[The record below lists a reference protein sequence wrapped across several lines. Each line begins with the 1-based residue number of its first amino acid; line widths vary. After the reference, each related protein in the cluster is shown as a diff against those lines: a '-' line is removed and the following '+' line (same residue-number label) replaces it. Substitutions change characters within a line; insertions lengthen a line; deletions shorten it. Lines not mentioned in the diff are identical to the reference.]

1 VHVVILGG
9 LNVVQVIEQQSIWL
23 EFYRK
28 YNVVPTGVDGP
39 QARVYTMVRF
49 AGPLGIISHISFVF
63 VFWALGVGPLALFNV
78 FSVFIFSI
86 GVWQSSRGNLTSFFV
101 GAILLEVPVHAILAT
116 YYLGFESGF
125 WLLVMITVS
134 LVMLYPSFSRLVRF
148 LVGFANIAVL
158 SVVMA
163 FAITNGPVADIPAAL
178 SMAFLVMNFSLLALV
193 VMVMIAS
200 YDVAVEQ
207 AENAL
212 QLEFERAEALLLNVL
227 PSDIAT
233 RLKANEEPLADEHG
247 SVSVLFADI
256 AGFTNLTRDLPANT
270 LINLL
275 NDLFTRFDGLAGRYK
290 AEKIK
295 TIGDAYMVAAGLR
308 GEATHAEQ
316 LADLAI
322 GMQRDFEAFREEHN
336 LDLKLRIGIH
346 SGGVIAGVIGKQKFS
361 YDLWGD
367 TVNIASR
374 MESEGVADRIQI
386 SAETRVLLPS
396 RFTTTSRGQIVI
408 KGHHAR
414 ECFLLESEKK

>member
-1 VHVVILGG
+1 MT
-9 LNVVQVIEQQSIWL
+9 QVLEQQSIWL
-23 EFYRK
+23 GFFRK
-28 YNVVPTGVDGP
+28 YNAVPAGADGP
-39 QARVYTMVRF
+39 QARVFTMVRF
-49 AGPLGIISHISFVF
+49 AGPLGIISHFSFVF
-63 VFWALGVGPLALFNV
+63 VFWALDVGPLALFNF
-78 FSVFIFSI
+78 FSVFIFSS
-86 GVWQSSRGNLTSFFV
+86 GVWQSFRGNLNWFFI
-101 GAILLEVPVHAILAT
+101 GAILFEVPVHAILAT

-148 LVGFANIAVL
+148 LVGFANIVVL

-163 FAITNGPVADIPAAL
+163 FAIANGPVANIPATL

-200 YDVAVEQ
+200 YDVAMEQ
-207 AENAL
+207 AEKAL

-227 PSDIAT
+227 PSDIAI
-233 RLKANEEPLADEHG
+233 RLKANEEPLADEHS

-256 AGFTNLTRDLPANT
+256 AGFTNLSRNLPANA
-270 LINLL
+270 LITLL

-322 GMQRDFEAFREEHN
+322 GMQREFEVFREEQN

-346 SGGVIAGVIGKQKFS
+346 SGSVIAGVIGKQKFA
-361 YDLWGD
+361 YGLWGD
-367 TVNIASR
+367 TVNLASR
-374 MESEGVADRIQI
+374 MESEGVAGRIQI
-386 SAETRVLLPS
+386 SLDTRALLPS
-396 RFTTTSRGQIVI
+396 RFGATSRGQIEI
-408 KGHHAR
+408 KGHAAR
-414 ECFLLESEKK
+414 ECFLLEAEKS